1 MFNLNSIVNSFFSG
15 NDKKKIGEF
24 SKIAKD
30 IDALEPTFEKK
41 TQEDLITHIENIKA
55 KIKDGASID
64 KFILEAFAS
73 VIPSS
78 RWRPTFSSMAIPFF
92 L

>member
-30 IDALEPTFEKK
+30 IDALEPVFEKK
-41 TQEDLITHIENIKA
+41 TQEDLITHFE
-55 KIKDGASID
+55 KI
-64 KFILEAFAS
+64 
-73 VIPSS
+73 
-78 RWRPTFSSMAIPFF
+78 
-92 L
+92 